1 MLTLHI
7 TQGGETHS
15 FELPLPI
22 ETLTAELQ
30 NLGISKPLH
39 QLTQSDFTLQAMN
52 PLGAHFMKLLQPQDT
67 LQAIAIYAR
76 EFDVLSSESRQALAD
91 WVMADQ
97 LRSLDHMA
105 DYLRYGSVA
114 LTHFIRLTLD
124 GKHIDL
130 PTPTQELQDF
140 LGCSPRK
147 ILLSD
152 VDCTSLNTQGKEL
165 LMQLRPSDNLVVANL
180 AGTLLE
186 LPDIKTTMDEV
197 VGSARNLLP
206 ELTQTQ
212 VYYCPLVASFYEDD
226 HENPIQLHPHLL
238 ACHEDE
244 IRTALQNE
252 MPEDEN
258 MADYLPTNALK
269 AKTISVD
276 WDIEQFGDELF
287 GKISCEMRT
296 PLTQDEQAEL
306 VEWIAGQN
314 SDGFGEGFEQKPIRV
329 EELEFHVH
337 FWYRGDCYFLLPE
350 EDFLQQ
356 LHEQTVSQTQHFGG
370 MGGMA

>member
-1 MLTLHI
+1 MQTLS
-7 TQGGETHS
+7 TTH
-15 FELPLPI
+15 L
-22 ETLTAELQ
+22 
-30 NLGISKPLH
+30 
-39 QLTQSDFTLQAMN
+39 
-52 PLGAHFMKLLQPQDT
+52 
-67 LQAIAIYAR
+67 
-76 EFDVLSSESRQALAD
+76 
-91 WVMADQ
+91 
-97 LRSLDHMA
+97 
-105 DYLRYGSVA
+105 
-114 LTHFIRLTLD
+114 IRLQLD

-130 PTPTQELQDF
+130 PAPTQELCEF

-152 VDCTSLNTQGKEL
+152 VEYIPLNAQGKEL

-186 LPDIKTTMDEV
+186 LPDIKATMDEV

-206 ELTQTQ
+206 ELTQ

-244 IRTALQNE
+244 IREALQNE

-258 MADYLPTNALK
+258 MADYLPTHALQSK
-269 AKTISVD
+269 IVSVD

-350 EDFLQQ
+350 EEFLQQ
-356 LHEQTVSQTQHFGG
+356 LHEQTVSQTPALATQVLGG
-370 MGGMA
+370 MGGMC